1 MMMKNNEFLKK
12 CCHSFVLFFCSFHWH
27 INVQLIPLGVQDLSL
42 CVQYPP

>member
-12 CCHSFVLFFCSFHWH
+12 CCHSFFFFLSFHWH

>member
-1 MMMKNNEFLKK
+1 MSFKKNAVIVF
-12 CCHSFVLFFCSFHWH
+12 CFFCSFHWH